1 MNLREQS
8 ELRCKVWREERK
20 EEKQCNYILISK
32 INVYKSTYRKKTLCF
47 YIFKTKRGED
57 QG

>member
-32 INVYKSTYRKKTLCF
+32 INVYKSTYRKKDTLLLHF
-47 YIFKTKRGED
+47 
-57 QG
+57 